1 MHSTFQAMLVSV
13 SWFLF
18 KKKKKY
24 IYIYIYN
31 FICLF
36 LAVLGVCC
44 CADFS
49 LVAASEATLVVARG
63 LLIAVA
69 SFVAKHTL

>member
-13 SWFLF
+13 SWFLL
-18 KKKKKY
+18 KKKK

>member
-1 MHSTFQAMLVSV
+1 MLVSV

-18 KKKKKY
+18 KKKN
-24 IYIYIYN
+24 ICIYN

-36 LAVLGVCC
+36 LAVLGVRC

-49 LVAASEATLVVARG
+49 LAAASEATLVVARG

-69 SFVAKHTL
+69 SFVAKHKL

>member
-18 KKKKKY
+18 KKKKN